1 MHEARHQGV
10 PSAPL
15 SRDVYE
21 EYHLRRV
28 INASGTLTAYG
39 QSAIL
44 PAAQALMA
52 DVGGRFFEMN
62 ELHGRASAVIARVTG
77 AEAGFV
83 TSCAAAGITI
93 AVAACMAGSDPGRIA
108 QLPDTTGMKNE
119 VILQMGHA
127 VDYGAPVTQGI
138 RLAGAT
144 VRLVGTVNNTARS
157 LLDAA
162 FNERTAA
169 ALFVISHHTTQYGY
183 VPLQAFVETAH
194 AHGVPVIVDM
204 AAEEHKLG
212 EVIGAGAD
220 LVIASGHKHFR
231 GPTSG
236 IMAGRMELIRASYA
250 QNRGIGRGM
259 KIGKEG
265 IFGVIAALEEWERG
279 GYRAGQEAE
288 QRLVQ
293 RMVARLTGIPGLVA
307 EALWPEPDPYPI
319 MRAKVTVDPVQAG
332 LNAMALSVAL
342 AEGDPTIKTR
352 GHHVEEGYF
361 LLDPFNLSEAEGD
374 YICDRI
380 REILNWP
387 AARKAELMAQLAGL
401 SVADLWARSG
411 PWPYHAPHGV
421 ATDQAG

>member
-1 MHEARHQGV
+1 MGSVERRGTVQDGG
-10 PSAPL
+10 
-15 SRDVYE
+15 RDVYE

-39 QSAIL
+39 QSVIL
-44 PAAQALMA
+44 PAARELMA
-52 DVGGRFFEMN
+52 EVGGRFFEMN
-62 ELHGRASAVIARVTG
+62 ELHGRASAVIARVSG

-93 AVAACMAGSDPGRIA
+93 AVAACMAGTDAGRIA
-108 QLPDTTGMKNE
+108 QLPDTTGMRNE
-119 VILQMGHA
+119 VLIQMGHA

-138 RLAGAT
+138 RLAGASAR
-144 VRLVGTVNNTARS
+144 VIGTVNNTARS

-169 ALFVISHHTTQYGY
+169 AVFVISHHTIQYGY
-183 VPLQAFVETAH
+183 VPLQAFVESAH

-204 AAEEHKLG
+204 AAEEHMLAD
-212 EVIGAGAD
+212 VIAAGAD

-231 GPTSG
+231 APTSG
-236 IMAGRMELIRASYA
+236 IMAGRMDLIQAAYA

-265 IFGVIAALEEWERG
+265 IFGLIAALEDWERG
-279 GYRAGQEAE
+279 GYREQQEAE
-288 QRLVQ
+288 KRLVQ
-293 RMVARLTGIPGLVA
+293 RIVTRLADVPGIRA

-319 MRAKVTVDPVQAG
+319 MRARVTVDPAQAG

-361 LLDPFNLSEAEGD
+361 LLDPFNLTEAEGD

-380 REILNWP
+380 REIVAWS
-387 AARKAELMAQLAGL
+387 AARKAEAVAQVAGL

-411 PWPYHAPHGV
+411 PWPYHAPHG
-421 ATDQAG
+421 DNMSN